1 MSVLVRKHGVNCDKT
16 NFKKVNLKE
25 GLRSLGKTGLTL
37 IHRPNQSL
45 FISILITIGG
55 GSGVNYADTATKVK

>member
-25 GLRSLGKTGLTL
+25 GLRSLGKTEQDIVQRVRWLNMED
-37 IHRPNQSL
+37 I
-45 FISILITIGG
+45 FF
-55 GSGVNYADTATKVK
+55 SGTKDYIRVINPIE